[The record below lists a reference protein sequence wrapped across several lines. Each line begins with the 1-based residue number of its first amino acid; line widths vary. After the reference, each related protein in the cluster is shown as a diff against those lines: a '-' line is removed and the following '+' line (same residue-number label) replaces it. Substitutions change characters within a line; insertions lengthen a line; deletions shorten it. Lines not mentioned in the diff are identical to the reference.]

1 MTFRL
6 GLGVTIAAVGLVTVP
21 VTAQTPVDA
30 IARSAGQAH
39 AIARVCGDYSDEQL
53 RDMKRDHK
61 AASAQAGLTAA
72 NFETL
77 FQSKYAETRA
87 KLARQKPAEKEA
99 DCRKMKTIVQGR

>member
-1 MTFRL
+1 MYSRL
-6 GLGVTIAAVGLVTVP
+6 PALDDAAVVSTTVP
-21 VTAQTPVDA
+21 VAAQTPVDA

-61 AASAQAGLTAA
+61 AASAQAGLTPA

-77 FQSKYAETRA
+77 FQSGYAETRA
-87 KLARQKPAEKEA
+87 KLATQTPAEKEA
-99 DCRKMKTIVQGR
+99 DCRKMKSMLDGQ